1 MQGYVIRHDQPE
13 EIAYDH
19 TQQYLFQITDSNSES
34 TCRDTPQKYLNA
46 IHDANLIL
54 QRGTE
59 AYETIKAANELS
71 EQGFQKRKELCE
83 ESRNNPEFFLN
94 FGPAGDLPIHLAC
107 LLQDGQLGIDML
119 EAVQDSDK
127 IGAYWSRCNELIA
140 MYGKDNMPARPGK
153 GEKCPHCH
161 CEKCKHMLHK
171 FIINIPYQNDIIWWL
186 KEIER
191 RKDSSG
197 EGGVNFEKL
206 LPSKIRQQ
214 MEDKGREAGLFS
226 GLCVCRHF
234 VVRQCDFLF
243 LFRENLIEFVCVCVC
258 CGRAYEC
265 SCARVL
271 SGACRRDAAAR
282 SYC

>member
-1 MQGYVIRHDQPE
+1 MQGYVIRHGQPQQ
-13 EIAYDH
+13 IASGPY
-19 TQQYLFQITDSNSES
+19 QQYLFQITDANAES

-119 EAVQDSDK
+119 DAVLEAVQSSDVK
-127 IGAYWSRCNELIA
+127 KDDYWRRCDELIE
-140 MYGKDNMPARPGK
+140 MYGKDNMPARRQ
-153 GEKCPHCH
+153 EKCEECGS
-161 CEKCKHMLHK
+161 EDCKHMLHR

-191 RKDSSG
+191 WEARSS
-197 EGGVNFEKL
+197 EGVNFAK
-206 LPSKIRQQ
+206 LPSKIIRKQI
-214 MEDKGREAGLFS
+214 EDKGRETGLFS
-226 GLCVCRHF
+226 GVFVRGRH
-234 VVRQCDFLF
+234 
-243 LFRENLIEFVCVCVC
+243 
-258 CGRAYEC
+258 GHTHTHTH
-265 SCARVL
+265 
-271 SGACRRDAAAR
+271 G
-282 SYC
+282 